1 MANSV
6 TVSEV
11 RTTSDNQL
19 RSITN
24 QMEAYLLEIKQ
35 FVQSELLIPELE
47 TATFWVDPTHGFE
60 VRQVAAATRPASV
73 DLTQDAVAAPV
84 APALATVN
92 IPDFGNIPEL
102 NLAAPTINLP
112 TAPNSSLPGAPGAA
126 PEFNTPAIPT
136 APTVTL
142 PTAPTLQNVAL
153 PVMPGYSIPTFTP
166 TPVLDDLLTPT
177 TSFSYV
183 EVDYQSAMLDE
194 LKLKLINDLL
204 NGGYGIDVND
214 ELALWERAR
223 ERELLNAETA
233 MQEAMRQAAARGF
246 STPPGAYQAQMDAAR
261 NEALMKN
268 SSLSRD
274 IALKRSDLY
283 VQNRQFTMTQAR
295 EVEQMLITAFGYA
308 RERALNVAKYTAE
321 FGIQIFNA
329 LVSRFNARQEAAR
342 TAAQIY
348 DTQLKAA
355 LAGLEAYKV
364 EVEGARLTVEIQK
377 MYVDV
382 YSTQLEGVT
391 AFVNVYKTQME
402 AARIAAEVEKL
413 KLDAFRSRVEAYT
426 AQVGAK
432 NAEFDMFKAQIGGEM
447 AKVDIYKAQVDAYGS
462 QVQAHNT
469 KAQSQKIIADTQLG
483 VNQLVLEEY
492 KARLGAYAQE
502 LERAQAE
509 VKLKLQQYQG
519 DLQRYSTS
527 VQAEAS
533 AASAINEAQKANSQ
547 LALQRANM
555 ANTGTIQQASL
566 LERHA
571 QSTAA
576 AAQGGLNGYVAAMNA
591 EGARM
596 SGIVAEIQS
605 A

>member
-6 TVSEV
+6 SVASIKSSGDSSLSET
-11 RTTSDNQL
+11 RQQL
-19 RSITN
+19 ST
-24 QMEAYLLEIKQ
+24 YLSEISE
-35 FVQSELLIPELE
+35 FVTSELILPELD
-47 TATFWVDPTHGFE
+47 TSNLWVDPANSDS
-60 VRQVAAATRPASV
+60 VRRVAGEAQPEKVS
-73 DLTQDAVAAPV
+73 LTQDFVPVPAAPAFSRV
-84 APALATVN
+84 D

-102 NLAAPTINLP
+102 NLAAPVINLP
-112 TAPNSSLPGAPGAA
+112 TAPNPALPGAPGAA
-126 PEFNTPAIPT
+126 PDFNTPAIPDAPPIILPD
-136 APTVTL
+136 APTF
-142 PTAPTLQNVAL
+142 QNIAL
-153 PVMPGYSIPTFTP
+153 PVAPNYSIPTFTP
-166 TPVLDDLLTPT
+166 TPVLDDMLSPT
-177 TSFSYV
+177 STFDYV
-183 EVDYQSAMLDE
+183 EQEYQSAMLDA
-194 LKLKLINDLL
+194 LKAKIINDLL
-204 NGGYGIDVND
+204 NGGYGIETSD

-246 STPPGAYQAQMDAAR
+246 SMPPGAYQAQMEAAR

-274 IALKRSDLY
+274 IAIKRGDLY
-283 VQNRQFTMTQAR
+283 VQNRQFAMQQAK

-348 DTQLKAA
+348 ETQLKAA
-355 LAGLEAYKV
+355 LAGLEAYKI

-382 YSTQLEGVT
+382 YRTQLEGVM
-391 AFVNVYKTQME
+391 AFINVYKTQME

-413 KLDAFRSRVEAYT
+413 KLDAYRSRVEAYT

-432 NAEFDMFKAQIGGEM
+432 NAEFDMFKAQISGEM

-462 QVQAHNT
+462 QVQAHGT
-469 KAQSQKIIADTQLG
+469 KAQSQKIVADTQLSI
-483 VNQLVLEEY
+483 NQLVLEEY
-492 KARLGAYAQE
+492 KARLNAYGQE

-509 VKLKLQQYQG
+509 VKLQLQRYQG
-519 DLQRYSTS
+519 DLQRYSTL
-527 VQAEAS
+527 VQAEVS
-533 AASAINEAQKANSQ
+533 ATNTMTEAQKANAQ
-547 LALQRANM
+547 LALQKASV
-555 ANTGTIQQASL
+555 ANTGVIQQASL
-566 LERHA
+566 LERHS

-576 AAQGGLNGYVAAMNA
+576 AAQAGVDGYTGMFQA
-591 EGARM
+591 ETTRM